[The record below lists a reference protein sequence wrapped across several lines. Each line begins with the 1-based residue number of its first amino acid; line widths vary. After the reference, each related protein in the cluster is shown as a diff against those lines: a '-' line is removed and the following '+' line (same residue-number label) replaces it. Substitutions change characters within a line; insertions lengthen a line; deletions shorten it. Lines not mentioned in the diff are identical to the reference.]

1 MAKIITEIPSI
12 SNIGVPEA
20 PIDGIQY
27 GREDATWTPIN
38 DISYTDEQAQ
48 DTIGTIL
55 LDTITIDLSYNDVT
69 PSISADVKPN
79 SIDATH
85 LSNSINVSEFVND
98 SDYATEA
105 YVDSKIPVD
114 YSKVVYVDSNNPNT
128 ATIFDSNNPPTVNDD
143 TLKTDVNNL
152 YVGLNASTWVY
163 NSTSLTYITEP
174 ITSGTSNFYL
184 GGTLIDAGGNKI
196 TAIERTGT
204 VGGAPG
210 TLSHHFVTKAQ
221 HDLKE
226 NSSNKT
232 GTVAGNEASTSLYL
246 HIAGM
251 IAYFQQKLTSG
262 TNLKTVNGS
271 TLLGSGNL
279 VTPDMTTSTA
289 QTVSG
294 VKTFLAGMF
303 GLRNTANTFTS
314 FFASAVTA
322 SRTWTWPD
330 KSGTIAMTSD
340 IVSQLSGVV
349 NYVVKFG
356 TSTTGIISRL
366 FDDGTNFGIG
376 TVRNPTKDITLRR
389 GNREI
394 GVENSDN
401 SSKGGD
407 IIISAGNTINTAT
420 LLLEPLFTTSK
431 QWFHMAVAPNGD
443 IYATEYNGGK
453 IWKRAGGLGDFID
466 TGNTGGL
473 GITVDISGNVYKCI
487 NNQSIWKQ
495 TGGTGS
501 FVNLSQAGRN
511 WWGMGSSLINNNVY
525 ACVSGGDIY
534 MQTSG
539 AGNFNPLGQAS
550 RVWQAVTGH
559 PNGNIYAIVYNGD
572 IYMQTAGTGNFNPL
586 SQTSRTWTSI
596 YCAPSGNVYATVNSG
611 DIYMQTAGTG
621 NFVAT
626 GQTSRVYGGICI
638 DANNNIYAAE
648 GYGSTSGYIYYAAA
662 GTGPADL
669 DGGLVKIQAG
679 LAKGIGKSRTETWT
693 GQKTT
698 SGTNIQ
704 ILVLRDRFDEDG
716 NYTRFGTPVYAD
728 NIAALAG
735 GLTAGMEY
743 RTATGI
749 KMEVY

>member
-38 DISYTDEQAQ
+38 DIGYTDEQAQ
-48 DTIGTIL
+48 DAIGTIL

-251 IAYFQQKLTSG
+251 IAYFQQKLTDVNFGAFQSVLPAVTTVADTDKVPFLIG
-262 TNLKTVNGS
+262 SLSRMMTWVNFKAVLKTYFDTLYVLVSNFLEEKINGTAIENLTMTGSVNIDFNSHAHG
-271 TLLGSGNL
+271 
-279 VTPDMTTSTA
+279 
-289 QTVSG
+289 
-294 VKTFLAGMF
+294 
-303 GLRNTANTFTS
+303 
-314 FFASAVTA
+314 
-322 SRTWTWPD
+322 
-330 KSGTIAMTSD
+330 
-340 IVSQLSGVV
+340 
-349 NYVVKFG
+349 KF
-356 TSTTGIISRL
+356 IL
-366 FDDGTNFGIG
+366 
-376 TVRNPTKDITLRR
+376 
-389 GNREI
+389 
-394 GVENSDN
+394 
-401 SSKGGD
+401 
-407 IIISAGNTINTAT
+407 
-420 LLLEPLFTTSK
+420 
-431 QWFHMAVAPNGD
+431 
-443 IYATEYNGGK
+443 
-453 IWKRAGGLGDFID
+453 
-466 TGNTGGL
+466 TGNTTWTFINTPVVGKSITRTYEVNSAVSQSLAITNTIQPFSSFLNDGSINF
-473 GITVDISGNVYKCI
+473 ITVV
-487 NNQSIWKQ
+487 
-495 TGGTGS
+495 
-501 FVNLSQAGRN
+501 
-511 WWGMGSSLINNNVY
+511 
-525 ACVSGGDIY
+525 
-534 MQTSG
+534 
-539 AGNFNPLGQAS
+539 AS
-550 RVWQAVTGH
+550 NT
-559 PNGNIYAIVYNGD
+559 
-572 IYMQTAGTGNFNPL
+572 
-586 SQTSRTWTSI
+586 
-596 YCAPSGNVYATVNSG
+596 
-611 DIYMQTAGTG
+611 
-621 NFVAT
+621 
-626 GQTSRVYGGICI
+626 
-638 DANNNIYAAE
+638 
-648 GYGSTSGYIYYAAA
+648 
-662 GTGPADL
+662 
-669 DGGLVKIQAG
+669 
-679 LAKGIGKSRTETWT
+679 
-693 GQKTT
+693 TT
-698 SGTNIQ
+698 SGLKIN
-704 ILVLRDRFDEDG
+704 VFF
-716 NYTRFGTPVYAD
+716 NS
-728 NIAALAG
+728 
-735 GLTAGMEY
+735 
-743 RTATGI
+743 
-749 KMEVY
+749 